1 MGPVGP
7 PGPVA
12 PIGPDRTGVFPD
24 ITLKTRL
31 ISVVRPEKFADKTGV
46 VLISIE
52 RRSIKFR
59 YRTRF
64 TGSGSGFLR
73 RDLPWSAY

>member
-1 MGPVGP
+1 MGPVDPVAPIGPVGP
-7 PGPVA
+7 PGPVG
-12 PIGPDRTGVFPD
+12 PGGPDRTGVFPD

-52 RRSIKFR
+52 QQSIKFR
-59 YRTRF
+59 YRNRVRF
-64 TGSGSGFLR
+64 LHMDF
-73 RDLPWSAY
+73 

>member
-1 MGPVGP
+1 VGP
-7 PGPVA
+7 G
-12 PIGPDRTGVFPD
+12 GPDSTGVFPD
-24 ITLKTRL
+24 MTLKTRL

-59 YRTRF
+59 YRNRIRF
-64 TGSGSGFLR
+64 LYMDFSGVLKSNGL
-73 RDLPWSAY
+73 D